1 MAVSQL
7 CYRSEFCAG
16 MVPQGEGGI
25 IVVRVLPAKPV
36 LGERDRASWGSH
48 GYLRQEQAISR
59 LLGKQPRTWWGG
71 LSQGMLCPAF
81 AWGLEFPWL
90 V

>member
-7 CYRSEFCAG
+7 CYRSEFYAG

-36 LGERDRASWGSH
+36 LGGE
-48 GYLRQEQAISR
+48 RQEPPGEAM
-59 LLGKQPRTWWGG
+59 GT
-71 LSQGMLCPAF
+71 
-81 AWGLEFPWL
+81 
-90 V
+90 